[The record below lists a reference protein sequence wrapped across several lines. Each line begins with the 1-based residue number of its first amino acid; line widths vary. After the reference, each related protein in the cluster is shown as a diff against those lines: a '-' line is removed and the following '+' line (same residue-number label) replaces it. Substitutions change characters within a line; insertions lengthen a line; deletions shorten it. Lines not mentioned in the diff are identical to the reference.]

1 MCIVPILC
9 NINKLIRKL
18 KEIKKTGLHKHVCVI
33 EFEYVLYF
41 NRITETVTHNTC
53 CRAYY

>member
-9 NINKLIRKL
+9 NINKLITL
-18 KEIKKTGLHKHVCVI
+18 QEIKKTGLHKHVCVI